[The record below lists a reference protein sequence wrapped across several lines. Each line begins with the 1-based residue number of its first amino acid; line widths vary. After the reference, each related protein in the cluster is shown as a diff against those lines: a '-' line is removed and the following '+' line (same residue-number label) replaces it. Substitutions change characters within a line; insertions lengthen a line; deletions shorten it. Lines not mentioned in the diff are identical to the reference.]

1 MFFKIG
7 ALKNFPIFTGKQL
20 CWLLQ
25 AFWHRTPRM
34 TVLDISSSKYFFQL
48 NLVFIADGR
57 TGFCSELHWKHE
69 LNLRSSHG
77 SSSIKGS
84 SYKFSAF
91 HRKTPVLKSLFN
103 RVAGLSACSFI
114 KKRLQNRCFSVE
126 FTKFLRTPKWKSAND
141 CSETCSFN
149 WTALF
154 NNVTFRGS
162 LPMLFCKKLLI
173 GISQYS
179 QESIKKGTT
188 AHVFSCEFC

>member
-1 MFFKIG
+1 MGTKMVWKDKKIQELPPFGKFVIEVVIFRSSHSQMFFKIG

-25 AFWHRTPRM
+25 AFLHRTPRM

-77 SSSIKGS
+77 NSSIKGS

-103 RVAGLSACSFI
+103 RVAGL
-114 KKRLQNRCFSVE
+114 
-126 FTKFLRTPKWKSAND
+126 
-141 CSETCSFN
+141 
-149 WTALF
+149 
-154 NNVTFRGS
+154 
-162 LPMLFCKKLLI
+162 
-173 GISQYS
+173 
-179 QESIKKGTT
+179 
-188 AHVFSCEFC
+188 